1 MGMAEVLLSI
11 KVVPG
16 ASRDQVSG
24 MLGDRLKVR
33 ISAPA
38 EGGKANKAVCRLI
51 AGLLGIKAGAVEVVN
66 GKTSPEKVVR
76 VRVSGIESEQ
86 GVIDRLLGS

>member
-1 MGMAEVLLSI
+1 MAEVLLSI

-51 AGLLGIKAGAVEVVN
+51 AGLLGIKTGAVEVVN